1 MLFFLSKKYYNIDN
15 KYKKEGKIMNKNLIF
30 KLNELSL
37 EDKNNVKNILN
48 QNSLDY
54 YVPLLT
60 TDIIYIE
67 IKESKVNSM
76 LKMLHKF
83 DIDINEQG
91 EFTLFIKE

>member
-1 MLFFLSKKYYNIDN
+1 
-15 KYKKEGKIMNKNLIF
+15 MNKNLIF

-60 TDIIYIE
+60 PDIVYIE